1 MKDPLPLGTTQIP
14 VRTLGRMHDRIAEL
28 TRQVAAYGNIA
39 RAIHYPECWDTA
51 AYPTL
56 ADALGEIA
64 ADFTCSNLDTHP
76 GMVMGEPDARG
87 YATFTLAEH
96 FYERIASD
104 KDASIAFLKRAG
116 ILNEAG
122 ELAEPY
128 RTGELS
134 RNSVANCSE
143 TSSSPMR
150 ECANGDCGWR
160 GTTTRMLGAIGPLC
174 PECGEITEL
183 AGEPLAN
190 CDGGQCGLGGYC
202 ADCPA
207 CGASNPVLECDCG
220 HRWEPRPVGGFSDRE
235 LHEMAEASG
244 FSFAGQWMLYQ
255 AGPAQLAKFAE
266 AILGNSV
273 AQENVGED
281 RYAAARKAVL
291 RCRAMASERLAQ
303 RAVEAQT
310 PDGTGQIAP
319 ESESS
324 AGSSREMGE
333 EL

>member
-134 RNSVANCSE
+134 RNSVANRAE
-143 TSSSPMR
+143 SSSSPLQERRDAAVSDDIAKAREIARMWSMPHAGIDSGNLYWALHVALRELDASVDCQRTQMVMGEPMR

-202 ADCPA
+202 DECPA

-220 HRWEPRPVGGFSDRE
+220 HRWERAHRTVE
-235 LHEMAEASG
+235 AE
-244 FSFAGQWMLYQ
+244 
-255 AGPAQLAKFAE
+255 
-266 AILGNSV
+266 
-273 AQENVGED
+273 
-281 RYAAARKAVL
+281 
-291 RCRAMASERLAQ
+291 SERQ
-303 RAVEAQT
+303 RSNEHES
-310 PDGTGQIAP
+310 GS
-319 ESESS
+319 SESAES
-324 AGSSREMGE
+324 GLQGSEKP
-333 EL
+333 